1 MSLFSHMILLRG
13 RMKNKFSHASLL
25 SGSYAKIPSSFPFN
39 TSDFFS
45 PPLLSLFLFSPYVS
59 SSPFPLSLFLSSP
72 LLTEKE
78 WAAPPPTRRPR
89 TAPPRVDPV
98 ALNLTAAYSSP
109 LSFLQRRALATVV
122 AVAGEGGGR
131 GRGLGQQQWRARV
144 AGADSDGGGRRVG
157 RQRQTSECRDGAR
170 HE

>member
-1 MSLFSHMILLRG
+1 MR
-13 RMKNKFSHASLL
+13 K
-25 SGSYAKIPSSFPFN
+25 Y
-39 TSDFFS
+39 
-45 PPLLSLFLFSPYVS
+45 PPLFLSTLQIFFHHLSSLFLFSPYVS
-59 SSPFPLSLFLSSP
+59 SSPFSLSLFLSSP
-72 LLTEKE
+72 LLTEQE

-109 LSFLQRRALATVV
+109 LSFLRWRALATAV
-122 AVAGEGGGR
+122 AVAGKGGGR

-157 RQRQTSECRDGAR
+157 RQRQTSEGRDGAR